1 MKEDLPL
8 GAYPVE
14 GFGLMDEKV
23 NKEFEGL
30 VPLFEAYILKPVEK
44 NSKPLVEALANYS
57 ESVETALTELRAG
70 HDSDKLVTSLVTYVQ
85 DLGSRRVAILNKLTQ
100 SESFKT
106 VQFDV
111 NEHPQQA
118 LDMDDDEEDDE
129 QDGAHQ
135 AFDIKD
141 WAMDMYEYFLQMD
154 MNTLEAV
161 SIEAYAEKPSTKR
174 RERMMQLGRH
184 ALDVAKI
191 GAGVVI
197 GIAIAKRSKLL

>member
-1 MKEDLPL
+1 M
-8 GAYPVE
+8 
-14 GFGLMDEKV
+14 
-23 NKEFEGL
+23 
-30 VPLFEAYILKPVEK
+30 
-44 NSKPLVEALANYS
+44 
-57 ESVETALTELRAG
+57 
-70 HDSDKLVTSLVTYVQ
+70 H
-85 DLGSRRVAILNKLTQ
+85 
-100 SESFKT
+100 
-106 VQFDV
+106 
-111 NEHPQQA
+111 EHPQQG
-118 LDMDDDEEDDE
+118 LDMDDDEEDDD
-129 QDGAHQ
+129 QDGGHQ

-174 RERMMQLGRH
+174 RERMIQLGRQ